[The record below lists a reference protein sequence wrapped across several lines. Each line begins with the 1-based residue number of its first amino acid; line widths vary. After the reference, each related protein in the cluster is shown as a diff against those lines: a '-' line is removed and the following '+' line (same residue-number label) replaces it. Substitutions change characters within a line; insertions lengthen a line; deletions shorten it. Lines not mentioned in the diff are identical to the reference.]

1 MIGRLFRTHDAV
13 ADFIR
18 QATEFG
24 WGGRPLPAIEVPSMK
39 PKTSDLLWQVTAIV
53 TTVIGLASA
62 VTIIWVAVHFARKFW

>member
-1 MIGRLFRTHDAV
+1 
-13 ADFIR
+13 
-18 QATEFG
+18 
-24 WGGRPLPAIEVPSMK
+24 MK